1 MFGFGLDG
9 NDDPLFGLELF
20 GYCSDD
26 CQGQTGIDDG
36 LFSVREGFGYDDDDL
51 ELIVATERFIDDD
64 IALIAT
70 MSCRRVKDGFDDNDD
85 DRELLEALEMFV
97 DNEGGDGLDGDHPDR
112 WD

>member
-1 MFGFGLDG
+1 
-9 NDDPLFGLELF
+9 
-20 GYCSDD
+20 
-26 CQGQTGIDDG
+26 
-36 LFSVREGFGYDDDDL
+36 
-51 ELIVATERFIDDD
+51 
-64 IALIAT
+64 